1 MPGPA
6 SAARDAAAEPR
17 DHVPRLVRTELAARA
32 MGGRLGIHV
41 ATTPGN
47 AAAAARDARSVA
59 GRVQAWSR
67 LITRHDPG
75 SPLMRLNADPRPSV
89 PVSPTL
95 GAALAWAADAG
106 RLTEGLVDATRLD
119 ERLAAEHGGA
129 LGVAG
134 GPAGLAPRAWSLD
147 LASPR
152 RAAVTRV
159 PGTRFDLDGVGKGW
173 LADRALQLLDHHPGA
188 IVDADGDIAVRIA
201 PGDRWEIGVADP
213 RTGDDLLAVIVLADE
228 PGAPARGRRT
238 WGVATS
244 GTTIHRFGATAH
256 HLIDPR
262 SGLPAATDVVQATV
276 LASRAAAAEA
286 FAKSAVI
293 LGSAA
298 GLDFLDRSGVAGAVL
313 LLEDGRVLAI
323 PRTSAFLA

>member
-1 MPGPA
+1 M
-6 SAARDAAAEPR
+6 
-17 DHVPRLVRTELAARA
+17 
-32 MGGRLGIHV
+32 
-41 ATTPGN
+41 
-47 AAAAARDARSVA
+47 
-59 GRVQAWSR
+59 
-67 LITRHDPG
+67 
-75 SPLMRLNADPRPSV
+75 
-89 PVSPTL
+89 
-95 GAALAWAADAG
+95 
-106 RLTEGLVDATRLD
+106 
-119 ERLAAEHGGA
+119 
-129 LGVAG
+129 
-134 GPAGLAPRAWSLD
+134 
-147 LASPR
+147 
-152 RAAVTRV
+152 
-159 PGTRFDLDGVGKGW
+159 
-173 LADRALQLLDHHPGA
+173 
-188 IVDADGDIAVRIA
+188 RIA

-228 PGAPARGRRT
+228 PGAPSRGRRT

-262 SGLPAATDVVQATV
+262 TGLPAATDVVQATV
-276 LASRAAAAEA
+276 LASRAATAEA